1 MIQQQNQNE
10 AQVAQ
15 NDPMLRL
22 AELLIKIN
30 KREKVVEI
38 PMEGSGDESDQR
50 SSDNASQTE

>member
-1 MIQQQNQNE
+1 MT
-10 AQVAQ
+10 Q

-38 PMEGSGDESDQR
+38 PMEGLDDEND
-50 SSDNASQTE
+50 

>member
-1 MIQQQNQNE
+1 MIQQPNSKNE
-10 AQVAQ
+10 QVAQ

-38 PMEGSGDESDQR
+38 PLEGSSDESDQR
-50 SSDNASQTE
+50 SADNASQTE

>member
-1 MIQQQNQNE
+1 MIKQQNQNE

-38 PMEGSGDESDQR
+38 PMEGLSDESDQR

>member
-1 MIQQQNQNE
+1 MIEQPNSKNE
-10 AQVAQ
+10 QVAQ

-38 PMEGSGDESDQR
+38 PMEGLGDESD
-50 SSDNASQTE
+50 

>member
-1 MIQQQNQNE
+1 MIQQPNSKNE
-10 AQVAQ
+10 QVAQ

-22 AELLIKIN
+22 TELLIKIN

-38 PMEGSGDESDQR
+38 PMEGLDDESDQR